1 MIIVKTN
8 LIFINNLQ
16 QCLAR
21 SNCLTKMSY
30 CYFIVK
36 MLHILCN
43 LLMGR
48 LLLVFPN
55 CKDYGIQVL
64 YLYTYICKYYQD
76 KSLKVEV
83 LGYRNCTL
91 CQLCIYC
98 LSAKPHPPNTFFPL
112 NLGQEFVNSLSQ
124 NFQLTSF
131 QFPRGYCHI
140 NLQNGCITLNSQQQC
155 IKVSLCLITK
165 FSK

>member
-16 QCLAR
+16 QCLAC

-36 MLHILCN
+36 MFRSLCN

-55 CKDYGIQVL
+55 YKYCGIKVL
-64 YLYTYICKYYQD
+64 YLYIYICKYYQD
-76 KSLKVEV
+76 KFLIVEV
-83 LGYRNCTL
+83 LGYRDCTL
-91 CQLCIYC
+91 YQLFIYC
-98 LSAKPHPPNTFFPL
+98 LSAKPHPPALFFSQPG
-112 NLGQEFVNSLSQ
+112 LGICKLPFPEFPADL
-124 NFQLTSF
+124 
-131 QFPRGYCHI
+131 FP
-140 NLQNGCITLNSQQQC
+140 
-155 IKVSLCLITK
+155 VSKKILPN
-165 FSK
+165 